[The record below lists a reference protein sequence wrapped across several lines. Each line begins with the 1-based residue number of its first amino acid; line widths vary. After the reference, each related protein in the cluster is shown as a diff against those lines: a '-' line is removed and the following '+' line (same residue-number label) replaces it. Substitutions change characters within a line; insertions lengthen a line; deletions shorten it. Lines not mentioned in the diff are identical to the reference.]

1 MEETSFDAITV
12 LSGGTMS
19 KPADI
24 DALLAKEDIR
34 ALSRQYM
41 RGLDR
46 LDADLLRS
54 VFHDDAQVDYGFFR
68 GSAQEF
74 AGFAMRALRDH
85 LANHHFIGQMSVD
98 LEGDTA
104 FGEIYFQAFHRIVDA
119 GVEKDLFIA
128 GRYVDRY
135 ERRNGIWKIA
145 FRAEVNDWARTEPAA
160 DDFFRA
166 TPQSLRGAR
175 GAADLSSRRD
185 ELRRR

>member
-1 MEETSFDAITV
+1 
-12 LSGGTMS
+12 MS
-19 KPADI
+19 NRPDV

-34 ALSRQYM
+34 TLSRQYM

-54 VFHDDAQVDYGFFR
+54 VFFDDARVDYGFFR
-68 GSAQEF
+68 GPAQKF
-74 AGFAMRALRDH
+74 VAFAMRALRDH
-85 LANHHFIGQMSVD
+85 HANHHFIGQMSVE
-98 LEGDTA
+98 LEGDVA
-104 FGEIYFQAFHRIVDA
+104 FGEVYFQAFHRLAED

-145 FRAEVNDWARTEPAA
+145 FRAEVNDWARTDAAA
-160 DDFFRA
+160 DEFFRSA
-166 TPQSLRGAR
+166 PEALRGAR

>member
-1 MEETSFDAITV
+1 MSTSNDVA
-12 LSGGTMS
+12 
-19 KPADI
+19 
-24 DALLAKEDIR
+24 ALLAKEAIR
-34 ALSRQYM
+34 TLSQRYM

-46 LDADLLRS
+46 LDANLLGS
-54 VFHDDAQVDYGFFR
+54 VFFDDARVDYGFYR
-68 GSAQEF
+68 GSAAEF
-74 AGFAMRALRDH
+74 VGFAMRALKDH
-85 LANHHFIGQMSVD
+85 LANHHFIGQMCVE

-119 GVEKDLFIA
+119 GVEKDLFIS

-135 ERRNGIWKIA
+135 ERRDGVWKIA

-160 DDFFRA
+160 DDFFKA

-185 ELRRR
+185 EVRQR